1 MKIKPEQ
8 LSRTLT
14 SQDLPLYWLSG
25 DEPLLMIEAAD
36 LIRNQ
41 YRENGYTER
50 EIFNVDKSFD
60 WGQFLQSTGNL
71 SLFAEKK
78 IIEVRLSSAKLE
90 DAGKKAIQHYLSD
103 LNPDYLLL
111 LSGPKLDAAT
121 LKTKWFTEIEKH
133 GAFMQIWPINREN
146 LAPWLKQ
153 RLLREGIQAD
163 AEAVHLLVDKVEG
176 NLLAAMQEIEKL
188 KLLAS
193 GSSENTLQLDA
204 KTVMQVVADSS
215 RYNVY
220 QLIDAALLG
229 DVARAQKMLVG
240 LKNEGVFSL
249 IILAAVCRE
258 LRTLLPMLEKKREG
272 QGVNAIIQ
280 SARVWFN
287 RKQAVAT
294 ALARL
299 DAQSVWKLLDHSRLI
314 DQSIK
319 GLSKANPW
327 DELSLLLLHLS
338 GANSGPPSNQHHS
351 SRANTIR
358 S

>member
-8 LSRTLT
+8 LSRTL
-14 SQDLPLYWLSG
+14 SNNDLPLYWLSG

-36 LIRNQ
+36 QIRSH
-41 YRENGYTER
+41 YREKGYTER
-50 EIFNVDKSFD
+50 EVLTVDKSFD

-78 IIEVRLSSAKLE
+78 IIELRLSTAKLE

-103 LNPDYLLL
+103 LNPDYLIL

-121 LKTKWFTEIEKH
+121 LKTKWFAEIEKH

-146 LAPWLKQ
+146 LSPWLEQ
-153 RLLREGIQAD
+153 RLRREGIQAD
-163 AEAVHLLVDKVEG
+163 TEAVHLLVDKVEG

-193 GSSENTLQLDA
+193 DASEGPLRLDA

-229 DVARAQKMLVG
+229 DISRVQKMLTG
-240 LKNEGVFSL
+240 LKNEGIFPL

-287 RKQAVAT
+287 RKQPVAA
-294 ALARL
+294 ALGRL
-299 DAQSVWKLLDHSRLI
+299 DTDSVWKLLDHSRVI

-319 GLSKANPW
+319 GMSKANPW

-338 GANSGPPSNQHHS
+338 GANLGKSHLV
-351 SRANTIR
+351 A
-358 S
+358 

>member
-25 DEPLLMIEAAD
+25 DEPLLMQEAAD
-36 LIRNQ
+36 LIRGQ
-41 YRENGYTER
+41 YREKGYTER
-50 EIFNVDKSFD
+50 EILNVDKSFD

-78 IIEVRLSSAKLE
+78 IIELRLSTAKWE

-103 LNPDYLLL
+103 LNPDYLILI
-111 LSGPKLDAAT
+111 SGPKMDAGT

-133 GAFMQIWPINREN
+133 GAFLQIWPINREN
-146 LAPWLKQ
+146 LSSWLEQ

-163 AEAVHLLVDKVEG
+163 TEAVHLLVDKVEG

-188 KLLAS
+188 KLLSADTS
-193 GSSENTLQLDA
+193 GAPIRLDA

-229 DVARAQKMLVG
+229 DVSRTQKMLAG
-240 LKNEGVFSL
+240 LRNEGIFPL

-258 LRTLLPMLEKKREG
+258 LRALLPMLEKKREG

-287 RKQAVAT
+287 RKQAVAA

-299 DAQSVWKLLDHSRLI
+299 DTELVWKLLDHSRLI

-327 DELSLLLLHLS
+327 DELSLLLLQLS
-338 GANSGPPSNQHHS
+338 GARPGKNH
-351 SRANTIR
+351 RAA
-358 S
+358 

>member
-8 LSRTLT
+8 LSRTLA
-14 SQDLPLYWLSG
+14 SHNLSLYWLSG
-25 DEPLLMIEAAD
+25 DEPLLMNEAAD
-36 LIRNQ
+36 LIRSQ
-41 YRENGYTER
+41 YKENGYTER
-50 EIFNVDKSFD
+50 EVHNVDKSFD
-60 WGQFLQSTGNL
+60 WGQFRQSTGNL

-78 IIEVRLSSAKLE
+78 IIELRLSTAKLE
-90 DAGKKAIQHYLSD
+90 DAGKKAIQHYLSEI
-103 LNPDYLLL
+103 NPDYLIL

-133 GAFMQIWPINREN
+133 GAFLQIWPINREN
-146 LAPWLKQ
+146 LTPWLEQ

-163 AEAVHLLVDKVEG
+163 SDAVHLLVDKVEG

-188 KLLAS
+188 KLL
-193 GSSENTLQLDA
+193 SSDTGENTIRLDA

-220 QLIDAALLG
+220 QLVDAALLG
-229 DVARAQKMLVG
+229 DVSRAQKMLIG
-240 LKNEGVFSL
+240 LKNEGTYPL

-258 LRTLLPMLEKKREG
+258 LRTLLPMLEKKHEG

-287 RKQAVAT
+287 RKQAVTA

-299 DAQSVWKLLDHSRLI
+299 DTDCVWKLLDHSRLV

-327 DELSLLLLHLS
+327 IELSLLLLQLS
-338 GANSGPPSNQHHS
+338 GATTQQRNQVF
-351 SRANTIR
+351 
-358 S
+358 

>member
-1 MKIKPEQ
+1 MKIKPEH
-8 LSRTLT
+8 LSRTL
-14 SQDLPLYWLSG
+14 SSNILPLYWLSG
-25 DEPLLMIEAAD
+25 DEPLLMQEAAD
-36 LIRNQ
+36 LIRTQ
-41 YRENGYTER
+41 YKENGYSER
-50 EIFNVDKSFD
+50 EILNVDKSFD

-78 IIEVRLSSAKLE
+78 IIELRLSTVKWE
-90 DAGKKAIQHYLSD
+90 DAGKKAIQHYLSE
-103 LNPDYLLL
+103 LNPDYLIL

-133 GAFMQIWPINREN
+133 GAFVQIWPIKTEE
-146 LAPWLKQ
+146 LSAWLEQ
-153 RLLREGIQAD
+153 RLRREGIQAD
-163 AEAVHLLVDKVEG
+163 TEAVHLLVDKVEG

-188 KLLAS
+188 KLL
-193 GSSENTLQLDA
+193 SSDTGENTVRLDA

-215 RYNVY
+215 RYNAY

-229 DVARAQKMLVG
+229 DVSRAQKMLTG
-240 LKNEGVFSL
+240 LKNEGIFPL
-249 IILAAVCRE
+249 IILNAICRE

-280 SARVWFN
+280 SARVWYN
-287 RKQAVAT
+287 RKQAVAA

-299 DAQSVWKLLDHSRLI
+299 DTQGVWKLLDHSRLI

-327 DELSLLLLHLS
+327 IELSLLLLHLS
-338 GANSGPPSNQHHS
+338 GAKLNAGKH
-351 SRANTIR
+351 RAA
-358 S
+358 

>member
-8 LSRTLT
+8 LSRTLA
-14 SQDLPLYWLSG
+14 SSNLPLYWLSG
-25 DEPLLMIEAAD
+25 DEPLLMNEAAD
-36 LIRNQ
+36 LIRSQ

-50 EIFNVDKSFD
+50 EVLTVDKSFD
-60 WGQFLQSTGNL
+60 WGQFMQSTGNL

-78 IIEVRLSSAKLE
+78 IIELRLSTAKLE
-90 DAGKKAIQHYLSD
+90 DAGKKALQHYLSEI
-103 LNPDYLLL
+103 NPDYLIL

-133 GAFMQIWPINREN
+133 GALVQIWPIKRED
-146 LAPWLKQ
+146 LTPWLEQ

-163 AEAVHLLVDKVEG
+163 SEAVHLLVDKVEG

-188 KLLAS
+188 KLLSADTV
-193 GSSENTLQLDA
+193 ENTIRLDA

-220 QLIDAALLG
+220 QLVDAALLG
-229 DVARAQKMLVG
+229 DVSRAQKMLIG
-240 LKNEGVFSL
+240 LKNEGTYPL

-287 RKQAVAT
+287 RKQAVAA

-299 DAQSVWKLLDHSRLI
+299 DTECVWKLLDHSRLI

-327 DELSLLLLHLS
+327 IELSLLLLQLS
-338 GANSGPPSNQHHS
+338 GANAQQRNQVS
-351 SRANTIR
+351 
-358 S
+358 

>member
-8 LSRTLT
+8 LSRTLNNN
-14 SQDLPLYWLSG
+14 DLPLYWLSG

-36 LIRNQ
+36 LIRST
-41 YRENGYTER
+41 YREKGYTER
-50 EIFNVDKSFD
+50 EVLNVDKSFD
-60 WGQFLQSTGNL
+60 WGQFFQSTGNL
-71 SLFAEKK
+71 SLFSEKK
-78 IIEVRLSSAKLE
+78 IIELRLSTAKLE
-90 DAGKKAIQHYLSD
+90 DAGKKAIQHYLSEI
-103 LNPDYLLL
+103 NPDYLILI
-111 LSGPKLDAAT
+111 SGPKLDAGT

-133 GAFMQIWPINREN
+133 GAFLQIWPINRDN
-146 LAPWLKQ
+146 LSPWLEQ

-163 AEAVHLLVDKVEG
+163 NDAVRLLADKVEG
-176 NLLAAMQEIEKL
+176 NLLAAIQEIEKL
-188 KLLAS
+188 KLLAADTN
-193 GSSENTLQLDA
+193 GDAIRLDA

-229 DVARAQKMLVG
+229 DVSRSQKMLAG
-240 LKNEGVFSL
+240 LQSEGIFPL
-249 IILAAVCRE
+249 IILAALCRE

-287 RKQAVAT
+287 RKQAVSA

-299 DAQSVWKLLDHSRLI
+299 DTDSVWQLLDHSRVI

-319 GLSKANPW
+319 GMSKANPW
-327 DELSLLLLHLS
+327 DELSLLLLNLS
-338 GANSGPPSNQHHS
+338 GAKAHKSHQL
-351 SRANTIR
+351 A
-358 S
+358 

>member
-8 LSRTLT
+8 LSRTLA
-14 SQDLPLYWLSG
+14 SQNLPLYWLSG
-25 DEPLLMIEAAD
+25 DEPLLMQEATD
-36 LIRNQ
+36 LIRSQ

-50 EIFNVDKSFD
+50 EILNVDKSFD

-78 IIEVRLSSAKLE
+78 IIELRLSTAKWE
-90 DAGKKAIQHYLSD
+90 DAGKKAIQHYLSE
-103 LNPDYLLL
+103 LNPDYLIL

-133 GAFMQIWPINREN
+133 GAFVQIWPIKREE
-146 LAPWLKQ
+146 LSPWLEQ
-153 RLLREGIQAD
+153 RLLREGIQAEP
-163 AEAVHLLVDKVEG
+163 EAVHLLVDKVEG

-193 GSSENTLQLDA
+193 DASETTIRLDA

-229 DVARAQKMLVG
+229 DISRAQKMLNG
-240 LKNEGVFSL
+240 LRNEGIFPL

-280 SARVWFN
+280 SARVWYN
-287 RKQAVAT
+287 RKQAVAA

-299 DAQSVWKLLDHSRLI
+299 DSEQVWKLLDHSRMI

-327 DELSLLLLHLS
+327 IELSLLLLNLS
-338 GANSGPPSNQHHS
+338 GAKPSAEKHQI
-351 SRANTIR
+351 A
-358 S
+358 